1 MIKQNLIGFMFHI
14 ILLIGGYN
22 MDLFKFTDDDKPN
35 LINGFPILNYDSI
48 MWIERY
54 SSPGEFTLTAKLSSG
69 LQNFLP
75 LGSIISHS
83 KTYEAC
89 IVENHEI
96 QEDSNSDPVIKITGR
111 SLDSYLEN
119 RIVGLNIAENSPT
132 LPYTQYELQ
141 IDKLDNQIAIM
152 INDHIN
158 LDPYVYASS
167 ENISTIE
174 ETRVIKRQTVA
185 QAVLD
190 LLGLDNLGI
199 RVVRKNPY
207 GAITSF
213 SSVNTRLHIHKGVD
227 HSNDV
232 IFSWNLGELENA
244 SYLFSLKPLKNAA
257 LVQSTYLE
265 VVAYEDNTIDPYDI
279 RYMIVDAS
287 DIDSSYT
294 ELPDITTEVPLII
307 NNMITRGFEALSTQK
322 TIDISSVNISKTTSY
337 KYRQDYDIGDIVSI
351 SGNYGITEKR
361 RVVEFV
367 EIEDENGEV
376 GYPTLA
382 KIEGD

>member
-1 MIKQNLIGFMFHI
+1 M
-14 ILLIGGYN
+14 
-22 MDLFKFTDDDKPN
+22 
-35 LINGFPILNYDSI
+35 
-48 MWIERY
+48 
-54 SSPGEFTLTAKLSSG
+54 
-69 LQNFLP
+69 
-75 LGSIISHS
+75 
-83 KTYEAC
+83 
-89 IVENHEI
+89 
-96 QEDSNSDPVIKITGR
+96 
-111 SLDSYLEN
+111 
-119 RIVGLNIAENSPT
+119 
-132 LPYTQYELQ
+132 
-141 IDKLDNQIAIM
+141 
-152 INDHIN
+152 
-158 LDPYVYASS
+158 
-167 ENISTIE
+167 
-174 ETRVIKRQTVA
+174 
-185 QAVLD
+185 
-190 LLGLDNLGI
+190 
-199 RVVRKNPY
+199 
-207 GAITSF
+207 
-213 SSVNTRLHIHKGVD
+213 
-227 HSNDV
+227 
-232 IFSWNLGELENA
+232 
-244 SYLFSLKPLKNAA
+244 FSLKPLKNAA

-265 VVAYEDNTIDPYDI
+265 VVVYEDNTIDPYDI